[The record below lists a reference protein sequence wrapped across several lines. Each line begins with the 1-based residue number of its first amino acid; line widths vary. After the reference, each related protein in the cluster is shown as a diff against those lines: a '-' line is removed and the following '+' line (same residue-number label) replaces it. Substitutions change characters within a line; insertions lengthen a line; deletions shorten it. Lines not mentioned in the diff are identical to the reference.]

1 MVRMRRAVAWAAA
14 FVAFGGLAAAPAGA
28 TKPGDVVAASPA
40 AGSSI
45 GSGHWFV
52 LPISP
57 GQSMTQKIQIGN
69 NNDHQVN
76 VDIAATDAYTS
87 DTTGAVYNGLDSPAA
102 RTARWIVVS
111 VPTITLAPKQGREVS
126 FTVDVPNG
134 TSPGQYLA
142 AISVAVPLPTDA
154 SRGPSA
160 GPRSASFSLG
170 LQPVRQVAVEIDV
183 PGPRSPKLA
192 VTDVTPGVT
201 PQGLT
206 LGLHIVNQ
214 GNAFAHGSG
223 VVRVADTNTD
233 FAFKIDTFVPGTSIV
248 YPAPWTKTVVAGLHH
263 VEVDLTYEDGRR
275 ATWNGTVNIA
285 GDAATQLENQLK
297 SVTVSKASHNS
308 LWILLAGLL
317 LVVFVASALRL
328 RRRRR
333 PTMVKIQ
340 SI

>member
-14 FVAFGGLAAAPAGA
+14 FVAFGGLAAAPAQA
-28 TKPGDVVAASPA
+28 AKPGDVVAATPA
-40 AGSSI
+40 PGSAV
-45 GSGHWFV
+45 GPGHYFV
-52 LPISP
+52 LPIAP
-57 GQSMTQKIQIGN
+57 GQSMTQQIRIGN
-69 NNDHQVN
+69 NNDHQVQ
-76 VDIAATDAYTS
+76 VDIGAVDAYTS
-87 DTTGAVYNGLDSPAA
+87 STTGAVYNTPDTPVA

-111 VPTITLAPKQGREVS
+111 VPTITLAPKQGRDIS
-126 FTVDVPNG
+126 FTVDVPKG
-134 TSPGQYLA
+134 TAPGQYLA
-142 AISVAVPLPTDA
+142 AVSADVPLPPDA
-154 SRGPSA
+154 SHGAPA
-160 GPRSASFSLG
+160 GPRAAGISIG
-170 LQPVRQVAVEIDV
+170 LQPQRVVAVEIDV

-192 VTDVTPGVT
+192 VTGVDPGVT
-201 PQGLT
+201 PRGLT

-233 FAFKIDTFVPGTSIV
+233 YAFKIDTFVPGTAIV

-263 VEVDLTYEDGRR
+263 VEVDLTYEGGRR
-275 ATWNGTVNIA
+275 ATWNGTVNVA

-297 SVTVSKASHNS
+297 NVTVHGASHNS
-308 LWILLAGLL
+308 LWLVLAALLL
-317 LVVFVASALRL
+317 LVLAAGALHL